1 MIVSVRANWLWALIL
16 AGASYGFIGIAFA
29 IPSSHAHAWR
39 LAAWAVSGVIYI
51 LHIAYEQYWVGAA
64 RFRAAAHVA
73 IGAAIG
79 GFLIAAGALVHAV
92 IFSAPVPLWRF
103 GVALFAFP
111 IITFVPALL
120 VALVLAFVLSRLIN
134 GTRR

>member
-1 MIVSVRANWLWALIL
+1 MRAKSRWAMVI
-16 AGASYGFIGIAFA
+16 AGVVYGFIGIAFA

-51 LHIAYEQYWVGAA
+51 CHIAYEEYSVGATPL
-64 RFRAAAHVA
+64 RAAAHVA

-79 GFLIAAGALVHAV
+79 GFLIAAGALVHAA
-92 IFSAPVPLWRF
+92 IFSATVPLWRF

-111 IITFVPALL
+111 IIIFVPALL
-120 VALVLAFVLSRLIN
+120 VAIVLSFVLSRLSSKTL
-134 GTRR
+134 GR